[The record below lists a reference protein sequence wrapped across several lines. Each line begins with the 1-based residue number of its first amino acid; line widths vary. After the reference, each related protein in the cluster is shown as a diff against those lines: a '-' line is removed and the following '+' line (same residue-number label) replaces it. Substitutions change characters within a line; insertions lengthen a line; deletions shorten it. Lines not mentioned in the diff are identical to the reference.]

1 MADWVF
7 YWRRVE
13 KERKRERKEE
23 EEERMTGDKRGRIV
37 EEKEKNQIKSKSKK
51 QPVLFWSICFV
62 TYSLSPW

>member
-1 MADWVF
+1 M
-7 YWRRVE
+7 E

-37 EEKEKNQIKSKSKK
+37 EEKEKNQIKSKK